1 MIEYHYNSAG
11 SNNADYYHELAT
23 QAPYQKAGVYQYGQH
38 YLIPALT
45 WLASQLISVSADV
58 PNNEYTFGSEF
69 RAYQLS
75 VYASLRYY
83 F

>member
-45 WLASQLISVSADV
+45 WLASQ
-58 PNNEYTFGSEF
+58 
-69 RAYQLS
+69 RS
-75 VYASLRYY
+75 VYASLRIL
-83 F
+83 FLTVL